1 MKIITPFFLHYF
13 SGNWDNNRG
22 DKMDEIK
29 LKKDIE
35 NYIKKIEKMINNNS
49 KEEDIRKEK
58 EKLDE
63 LLEIFYKYLN

>member
-1 MKIITPFFLHYF
+1 
-13 SGNWDNNRG
+13 
-22 DKMDEIK
+22 MDEIK